1 MRSPSFQINTG
12 SPASTPGGTTISR
25 PKEIFVTTDGN
36 NGTAEIGNPAKP
48 FETVAAALVA
58 GELSA
63 QAYTI
68 VLGAGVFSI
77 TGLQFSLYRDGWIG
91 QGFQTTLTI
100 NNNGVTTAGIS
111 LNEKIVNL
119 RVDVTANGVN
129 SPDDMTDPTPGGD
142 VILEGFGWIIGI
154 STLGGSAWNP
164 SGQGYG
170 MGGSIALNGDFIC
183 SGAFNGMSGSDG
195 AGTAGASNGALIAD
209 GCDFRSAAIT
219 VGDITFG
226 RCSYTTGLIITNDKG
241 GNASW

>member
-1 MRSPSFQINTG
+1 MIVIDFPTSGTG
-12 SPASTPGGTTISR
+12 GGGDISR
-25 PKEIFVTTDGN
+25 PKEIYVTTDGN
-36 NGTAEIGNPAKP
+36 DVTGQVGHLSKP
-48 FETVAAALVA
+48 FATVAAAVAA
-58 GELSA
+58 GEA
-63 QAYTI
+63 TTQAYTI
-68 VLGAGVFSI
+68 VLGAGAFSV
-77 TGLQFSLYRDGWIG
+77 TGLQFSNYRKGWIG

-119 RVDVTANGVN
+119 RLDVTANGVD
-129 SPDDMTDPTPGGD
+129 SPDDMTDPTHGGH

-170 MGGSIALNGDFIC
+170 IGGSITLKGDFIC

-195 AGTAGASNGALIAD
+195 SGAAGAFNEALIAD
-209 GCDFRSAAIT
+209 GCDFRSATIT

-226 RCSYTTGLIITNDKG
+226 RCSYTTGLTITNDKG